1 MQFNLVI
8 SPIQAKPQ
16 PPMTSAAQ
24 VAVTPAVAAAQQTVP
39 QVRTQT
45 AQAPQATGKSD
56 QSRDTKSGTDT
67 GQSRDTMANAIQTR
81 TNATG
86 YRAQGR
92 GTRLDVS
99 V

>member
-1 MQFNLVI
+1 
-8 SPIQAKPQ
+8 
-16 PPMTSAAQ
+16 MTSAAQ
-24 VAVTPAVAAAQQTVP
+24 VAVTPAVAAAQQTVH

-81 TNATG
+81 TNAAG

>member
-1 MQFNLVI
+1 MQINPVI
-8 SPIQAKPQ
+8 SPIVAKPQ
-16 PPMTSAAQ
+16 PPMNTAAQ
-24 VAVTPAVAAAQQTVP
+24 MAVTPAVVAAQQTVQ

-67 GQSRDTMANAIQTR
+67 GQSRDTMSNAIQAR
-81 TNATG
+81 TNGAG
-86 YRAQGR
+86 YGTRQR
-92 GTRLDVS
+92 GARLDVT

>member
-1 MQFNLVI
+1 
-8 SPIQAKPQ
+8 
-16 PPMTSAAQ
+16 MTSAAQ

-56 QSRDTKSGTDT
+56 QPRDTKSGTDT

-81 TNATG
+81 TNAGG